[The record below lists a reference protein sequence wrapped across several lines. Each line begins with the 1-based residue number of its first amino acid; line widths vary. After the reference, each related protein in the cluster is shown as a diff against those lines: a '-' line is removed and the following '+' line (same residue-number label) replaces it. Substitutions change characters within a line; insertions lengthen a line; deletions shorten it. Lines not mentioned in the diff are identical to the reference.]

1 MVFEGDVRAQFEH
14 EPAREAHVTSNARL
28 NGSYRDLSVQARMLG
43 LVDNAEAVGLDLAQD
58 PISAYVLT
66 VAIAAHVNPLAMKAE
81 L

>member
-1 MVFEGDVRAQFEH
+1 M
-14 EPAREAHVTSNARL
+14 
-28 NGSYRDLSVQARMLG
+28 QAWMLR

-58 PISAYVLT
+58 AVSAYVLT